1 MEQKYNLTIAQLRA
15 LFIAGGDFERDV
27 IDFDMEE
34 IDEITQ
40 PDFGEYIKQNLNID
54 ILELN

>member
-1 MEQKYNLTIAQLRA
+1 MEEKYNLTISQLRA
-15 LFIAGGDFERDV
+15 LFIAGGDFERET
-27 IDFDMEE
+27 IEFDMEE
-34 IDEITQ
+34 IDEIIQ